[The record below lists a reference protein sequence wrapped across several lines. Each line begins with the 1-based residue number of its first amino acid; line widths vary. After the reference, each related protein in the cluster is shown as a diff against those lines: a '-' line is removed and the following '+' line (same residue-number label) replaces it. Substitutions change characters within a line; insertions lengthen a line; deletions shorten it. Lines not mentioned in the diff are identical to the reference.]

1 MIFENMFLF
10 KETNIVVYKNTKLK
24 FLRRSNDASY

>member
-10 KETNIVVYKNTKLK
+10 KETNIVVYKNIRLK
-24 FLRRSNDASY
+24 FLRRNSNASY

>member
-10 KETNIVVYKNTKLK
+10 KETNIVIYKNTKLK
-24 FLRRSNDASY
+24 FLRRNSNASY